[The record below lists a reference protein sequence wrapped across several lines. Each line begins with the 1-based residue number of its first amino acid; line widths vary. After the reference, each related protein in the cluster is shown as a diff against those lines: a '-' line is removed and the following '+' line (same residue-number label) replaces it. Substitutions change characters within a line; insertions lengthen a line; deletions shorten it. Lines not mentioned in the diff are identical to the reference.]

1 MSDVRLYYT
10 GASPNNLRKARDH
23 APSHTHGYG
32 WTPQKMT
39 PHDAPFFLDN
49 GAYTRSFD
57 ADAYYET
64 TDRDRER
71 GRLNQHSDVVNRECW
86 LRPTGARRPIA
97 HPAAPRHHNT
107 ETPTYH

>member
-1 MSDVRLYYT
+1 VSDVRLYYT

-64 TDRDRER
+64 IDRALTEMPTSPDFFV
-71 GRLNQHSDVVNRECW
+71 LPDVDGE
-86 LRPTGARRPIA
+86 PEQTGL
-97 HPAAPRHHNT
+97 
-107 ETPTYH
+107 EKWG